1 MNTTHR
7 TTEYNPPARRLTSL
21 ALAALFTLTML
32 VAVDTL
38 ATPDTAASTMAAATT
53 AQNT

>member
-1 MNTTHR
+1 MNTPQYT
-7 TTEYNPPARRLTSL
+7 PPSRRLASL
-21 ALAALFTLTML
+21 ALAAVFTLTML

-38 ATPDTAASTMAAATT
+38 ATQDTAATTMAAAAT

>member
-1 MNTTHR
+1 MNTMQR
-7 TTEYNPPARRLTSL
+7 TTQYTPPARRLTSL
-21 ALAALFTLTML
+21 ALAALVTLTML

-38 ATPDTAASTMAAATT
+38 ATHDTAATTMAAATV